1 MTVSLPFVF
10 VLALVAWFAVKTLHI
25 RPWLVV
31 VLVLLGFYLQGT
43 FLGPAIDSSTRTGV
57 DVINDTTK

>member
-10 VLALVAWFAVKTLHI
+10 VLAVVAWVAVKALHI

-43 FLGPAIDSSTRTGV
+43 FLGPAIDSGTRTGV
-57 DVINDTTK
+57 DVVNETGK